1 MGFFDSDVEYGGAY
15 DLPTD
20 YKSGLAD
27 VLKEAKKLY
36 EAKKT
41 TGFQDFPGARIA
53 GFTPEERAAMTGIA
67 GLVGSGASYFDPA
80 TTLAKGL
87 GDKFT
92 TDTAQEY
99 MNPYQQAVTDVAK
112 RKAREDFEQ
121 TMQGIGRKAVG
132 AGSFGGSRQGVVE
145 SEAIS
150 DLGQRLSDIQ
160 TLGSQQAFQDARKAF
175 EAQKARERLSGSALA
190 SLGQQAPQQALK
202 ELTALSGVGEA
213 GRGMEQSKLDLA
225 YQNFMDRQRFADDAL
240 AGYQSTLYGYPYQPF
255 AKQTQGFSQPSSFQ
269 NLMGI
274 VGAGAKLFGGFK
286 EGGHVAFRSG
296 GGLSGL
302 TAEYEDGTKDETVG
316 SFSNMKKDLSAQ
328 LLGMMN
334 LGGMSSDLVKLQK
347 LRTQIAEAKAK
358 KEAEKDTFI
367 GRLGEFAQGVAA
379 GYDPTKPQ
387 TMAGSLAAGASA
399 VQERDPEM
407 AKAQAEAE
415 GLEGSLKTKQVMAE
429 LTKDYLKAIKD
440 LSSDIEDAEFNNIED
455 AVYKSFGFTVG
466 SDGKLQGIGG
476 KAITEEQQLKI
487 LKKQADAIKIFKS
500 KGYSG
505 LANFLAQGEVKPKD
519 PKKDGTIINN
529 PKINKFVQPNKV

>member
-1 MGFFDSDVEYGGAY
+1 
-15 DLPTD
+15 
-20 YKSGLAD
+20 
-27 VLKEAKKLY
+27 
-36 EAKKT
+36 
-41 TGFQDFPGARIA
+41 
-53 GFTPEERAAMTGIA
+53 
-67 GLVGSGASYFDPA
+67 
-80 TTLAKGL
+80 
-87 GDKFT
+87 
-92 TDTAQEY
+92 
-99 MNPYQQAVTDVAK
+99 
-112 RKAREDFEQ
+112 
-121 TMQGIGRKAVG
+121 MQGIGRKAVG

>member
-1 MGFFDSDVEYGGAY
+1 
-15 DLPTD
+15 
-20 YKSGLAD
+20 
-27 VLKEAKKLY
+27 
-36 EAKKT
+36 
-41 TGFQDFPGARIA
+41 
-53 GFTPEERAAMTGIA
+53 MTGIA

-92 TDTAQEY
+92 TDTAKEY

>member
-121 TMQGIGRKAVG
+121 TMQDIGTKAVG

-255 AKQTQGFSQPSSFQ
+255 AKQTQGFAQPSSFQ

-302 TAEYEDGTKDETVG
+302 TAEYQDGTGANTVG
-316 SFSNMKKDLSAQ
+316 SGIDKNTVASN

-334 LGGMSSDLVKLQK
+334 LGSMTSDLVQLQN
-347 LRTQIAEAKAK
+347 LRTKIAEAKAK
-358 KEAEKDTFI
+358 KESEKDTFI
-367 GRLGEFAQGVAA
+367 GRLGEFAQGVAS

-387 TMAGSLAAGASA
+387 TMAGSLAAGTAA
-399 VQERDPEM
+399 VKERQPEIT
-407 AKAQAEAE
+407 KAEAE
-415 GLEGSLKTKQVMAE
+415 AEALEGSLKTKQVIAE
-429 LTKDYLKAIKD
+429 LSKDYIKAIND
-440 LSSDIEDAEFNNIED
+440 LSTDIEGSDFNNIED
-455 AVYKSFGFTVG
+455 AVYKSFGFTLTA
-466 SDGKLQGIGG
+466 DGKLQGIGG
-476 KAITEEQQLKI
+476 KAITEGQQLEI

-500 KGYSG
+500 QGYDG
-505 LANFLAQGEVKPKD
+505 LAKFLAQGNVKPKD
-519 PKKDGTIINN
+519 PDKKDGTIINN
-529 PKINKFVQPNKV
+529 PKINKFIPQK